1 MNVSYLAVQATIH
14 DLDDLV
20 PLFDHYRSFYH
31 QPSDVKAA
39 REFLLARLEHAQS
52 MIYIARD
59 SATSQAVGFVQLYP
73 SFSSISMKRVWVLND
88 LYVQEDRRRQGVA
101 ELLLEQAR
109 GFAVKTGAKGI
120 ELSTAPDNATA
131 QALYHKQ
138 GYTKDD
144 EFIHYFLDLTKKSH

>member
-1 MNVSYLAVQATIH
+1 MNVSYSAVQATIH

-52 MIYIARD
+52 VVFIARD
-59 SATSQAVGFVQLYP
+59 LSNNQAVGFTQLYP
-73 SFSSISMKRVWVLND
+73 SFSSLSMKRVWVLND
-88 LYVQEDRRRQGVA
+88 LYVLEDCRRQGIA

-109 GFAVKTGAKGI
+109 GLAVKTNAKGI

-131 QALYHKQ
+131 QALYQKQ
-138 GYTKDD
+138 GYVRDD
-144 EFIHYFLDLTKKSH
+144 EFIHYFLDLT

>member
-1 MNVSYLAVQATIH
+1 MNVSYSAMQATIH

-52 MIYIARD
+52 VVFIARD
-59 SATSQAVGFVQLYP
+59 LSNNQAVGFTQLYP
-73 SFSSISMKRVWVLND
+73 SFSSLSMKRVWVLND
-88 LYVQEDRRRQGVA
+88 LYVLEDCRRQGIA

-109 GFAVKTGAKGI
+109 GLAVKTNAKGI

-131 QALYHKQ
+131 QALYQKQ
-138 GYTKDD
+138 GYVRDD
-144 EFIHYFLDLTKKSH
+144 EFIHYFLDLT

>member
-1 MNVSYLAVQATIH
+1 MNVSYSAGQATIH

-52 MIYIARD
+52 VVFIARD
-59 SATSQAVGFVQLYP
+59 LSNNQAVGFTQLYP
-73 SFSSISMKRVWVLND
+73 SFSSLSMKRVWVLND
-88 LYVQEDRRRQGVA
+88 LYVLEDCRRQGIA

-109 GFAVKTGAKGI
+109 GLAVKTNAKGI

-131 QALYHKQ
+131 QALYQKQ
-138 GYTKDD
+138 GYVRDD
-144 EFIHYFLDLTKKSH
+144 EFIHYFLDLT